1 MSRCDDLFDHFADD
15 LRGGWLCTT
24 ALKTIG
30 GRTAEPGHTYR
41 FSALQLACQLLT
53 QDEAIILHRN
63 PLRLSLT
70 HNFKSF
76 TRYLRLDPIHTT
88 RKTQHRHT
96 AHWSHECTRP
106 SPRARLYPGT
116 CWPIAPSP
124 SAQGQ
129 RLVRADRPSRALHCT
144 VLITALHCTV
154 HCTVLFLLA
163 TPPTTILFSPAPPA
177 EARCAR
183 QSPARWARPFR

>member
-1 MSRCDDLFDHFADD
+1 MS
-15 LRGGWLCTT
+15 
-24 ALKTIG
+24 
-30 GRTAEPGHTYR
+30 YR

-53 QDEAIILHRN
+53 QDEAKILHRN

-88 RKTQHRHT
+88 RNTGTPLTATQE
-96 AHWSHECTRP
+96 SHECTRP

-129 RLVRADRPSRALHCT
+129 RLVRADRPSRALHRT

>member
-1 MSRCDDLFDHFADD
+1 M
-15 LRGGWLCTT
+15 RGGD
-24 ALKTIG
+24 
-30 GRTAEPGHTYR
+30 TYVVTGIRR
-41 FSALQLACQLLT
+41 FSAFQLRAGLSALK
-53 QDEAIILHRN
+53 QDEAIILLRN

-70 HNFKSF
+70 HNFQSF

-88 RKTQHRHT
+88 LGHRHSALT
-96 AHWSHECTRP
+96 ATQESHECTRP

-144 VLITALHCTV
+144 MLITALHCTV
-154 HCTVLFLLA
+154 HCNVLFLLA